1 MSAAYPIIGC
11 LASLVMVRVCWA
23 PDARRRKIPHA
34 RKVKPGGSR
43 MHGAARGVVRARLG
57 ILCLARRVAEGS
69 PSRVPLRGGVAQLV
83 RAPACHAGGRGF
95 ESRRSRRGKA
105 LVIGAFSLG
114 CGTRVVLGAGRE
126 YRERVPHSPA
136 FCGES
141 GWPRFAGRRLP
152 SIWGG
157 PDFRGQLHQSVG
169 RSSCPSKGWFHSSHH
184 RNGSM
189 IRNAIKQAARSEADL
204 GDSPLACK
212 RRRHARSGRPRK
224 PLTCNQATRPAS
236 WRSWPTR
243 AWFLKTL
250 PGYALAGK
258 TDTSLP
264 T

>member
-95 ESRRSRRGKA
+95 ESRRSRREKA
-105 LVIGAFSLG
+105 LVVGAFSLG
-114 CGTRVVLGAGRE
+114 FGTRLVLGFGRE
-126 YRERVPHSPA
+126 YHGRVPRSPA

-141 GWPRFAGRRLP
+141 GWPRFAGRRSGLRSYCLPGRGRP
-152 SIWGG
+152 SI
-157 PDFRGQLHQSVG
+157 PSNRSAAETFRATASLEIVRTPGSRSV
-169 RSSCPSKGWFHSSHH
+169 RSIFATWVMLRS
-184 RNGSM
+184 
-189 IRNAIKQAARSEADL
+189 AACARRSWL
-204 GDSPLACK
+204 RPRSVLM
-212 RRRHARSGRPRK
+212 RRRLAAKVVSG
-224 PLTCNQATRPAS
+224 S
-236 WRSWPTR
+236 GMIPTI
-243 AWFLKTL
+243 LCDL
-250 PGYALAGK
+250 SHLC
-258 TDTSLP
+258 
-264 T
+264 